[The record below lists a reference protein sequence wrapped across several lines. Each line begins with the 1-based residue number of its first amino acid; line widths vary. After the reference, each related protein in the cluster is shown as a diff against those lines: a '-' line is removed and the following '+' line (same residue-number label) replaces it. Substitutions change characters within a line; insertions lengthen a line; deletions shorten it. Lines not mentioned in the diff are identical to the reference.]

1 MSASQASPTASPAI
15 TQSLVIP
22 VYRNEANLPDLLA
35 ALADLAKRL
44 GPGFE
49 TVFVVDG
56 SPDASHR
63 VLAERLP
70 EMPFAS
76 QLIALSRNF
85 GAFPAIRCGLEQARG
100 RHFAV
105 LAADLQEPPELV
117 ETFFGILE
125 ADEADVVFGRRT
137 GRPEGWLTR
146 GLSNLFWLLY
156 RRLVIPDVPPG
167 GVDVFGCND
176 AVRRAV
182 LAIEETNSSLVT
194 QLFWVGFRRRFVPYR
209 RRERLHGKSAWSFHR
224 KFQYMLDSVFSFS
237 DLPIMAL
244 LWVGLAGCAV
254 SVALA
259 AVVFGAWLL
268 GLIPVPGYAPIM
280 LAVLFTG
287 SLLLLTQGLIGCYI
301 WRIAENSRR
310 RPQVLVARRALFG
323 PGANGGP

>member
-1 MSASQASPTASPAI
+1 MSPTPRTPAI
-15 TQSLVIP
+15 TKSLVIP

-35 ALADLAKRL
+35 ALTDLSKRV
-44 GPGFE
+44 GEGFE

-56 SPDASHR
+56 SPDACHR
-63 VLAERLP
+63 LLSERLP
-70 EMPFAS
+70 DLPFAS

-85 GAFPAIRCGLEQARG
+85 GAFPAIRCGLENARG
-100 RHFAV
+100 RVFAV

-117 ETFFGILE
+117 ETFFQVLE

-137 GRPEGWLTR
+137 GRADGWLART
-146 GLSNLFWLLY
+146 LSNLFWGLY
-156 RRLVIPDVPPG
+156 RRLVIPDIPPG

-176 AVRRAV
+176 AVRQAV
-182 LAIEETNSSLVT
+182 LRIEETNSSLVT
-194 QLFWVGFRRRFVPYR
+194 QLFWVGFRRHFVPYR
-209 RRERLHGKSAWSFHR
+209 RRERAHGKSAWTFRR

-244 LWVGLAGCAV
+244 LWLGLLGCAG
-254 SVALA
+254 SLALG

-310 RPQVLVARRALFG
+310 RPQAVVARRAQFG
-323 PGANGGP
+323 PGAEGER

>member
-1 MSASQASPTASPAI
+1 MPATDPSPAI
-15 TQSLVIP
+15 TKSLVVP
-22 VYRNEANLPDLLA
+22 VYRNEANLPDLLD
-35 ALADLAKRL
+35 ALKDLAAKV
-44 GPGFE
+44 GEGFE

-56 SPDASHR
+56 SPDASHQ

-100 RHFAV
+100 RVFAV

-117 ETFFGILE
+117 ETFFKILE

-137 GRPEGWLTR
+137 GRADGPLGR

-156 RRLVIPDVPPG
+156 RKLVIPDIPPG

-176 AVRRAV
+176 AVRQAV
-182 LAIEETNSSLVT
+182 LRIEESNSSLVT
-194 QLFWVGFRRRFVPYR
+194 QLFWVGFRRAFVPYR
-209 RRERLHGKSAWSFHR
+209 RRERVHGKSAWTFRR

-244 LWVGLAGCAV
+244 LWLGLLGCGV
-254 SVALA
+254 SVALG
-259 AVVFGAWLL
+259 AVVFGAWLV

-287 SLLLLTQGLIGCYI
+287 SLLMLTQGLIGCYI

-310 RPQVLVARRALFG
+310 RPQALVARRDQFG
-323 PGANGGP
+323 PGTEAEP